1 MSLWLLNRFYSKQ
14 VNGIYDAQIEK
25 LTHGSYSFN
34 SLNESIAMIMNS
46 MNSINQIGFAEQVG
60 PLLDD
65 DVLQE

>member
-46 MNSINQIGFAEQVG
+46 INQIGFAEQVG